1 MRRLIL
7 RPGAIGDC
15 ILSFPALEHLVTG
28 YTEIWAPSPVVPLIQ
43 FASSVHSLISTG
55 VDLVG
60 VGDLQPPSELR
71 ERLQSFD
78 SIVSWYGSNRSE
90 FRSAMLSINPHCQF
104 HRALPPNDYEG
115 HATDFFAQQVGAPL
129 GLIPRI
135 PFAVQKRRNT
145 VIIHPFSGS
154 AKKNWPLVRYR
165 ELARQLPYEIE
176 WLAGPEEEL
185 PEANRFESS
194 ADVAAFIAGAQL
206 YIGNDSGITHL
217 AAAVGAKTLAIFGP
231 TSPKTWAPRGENVS
245 VISASELEQ
254 LSVEAVAAAANR
266 LLDSRSF

>member
-15 ILSFPALEHLVTG
+15 ILSFPALEYVVTG
-28 YTEIWAPSPVVPLIQ
+28 YTELWAPSPVIPLIQ
-43 FASSVHSLISTG
+43 FAGSSHSLMSTG
-55 VDLVG
+55 VDLLG
-60 VGDLQPPSELR
+60 VGDLEPPNELR
-71 ERLQSFD
+71 QRLQSFD
-78 SIVSWYGSNRSE
+78 SIVSWYGSNRDE
-90 FRSAMLSINPHCQF
+90 FRSAMLSINPNCEF
-104 HRALPPNDYEG
+104 HRALPPEDYEG
-115 HATDFFAQQVGAPL
+115 HAIDFFAQQVGAPL

-135 PFAVQKRRNT
+135 HLAAQERRNT
-145 VIIHPFSGS
+145 VVIHPFSGS
-154 AKKNWPLVRYR
+154 KKKNWPLARYR
-165 ELARQLPYEIE
+165 ELARQLAYEIE

-185 PEANRFESS
+185 PEANSFEDL
-194 ADVAAFIAGAQL
+194 ADVAAFIGGAQL

-245 VISASELEQ
+245 VISAWPLEQ

-266 LLDSRSF
+266 LLGSRSF